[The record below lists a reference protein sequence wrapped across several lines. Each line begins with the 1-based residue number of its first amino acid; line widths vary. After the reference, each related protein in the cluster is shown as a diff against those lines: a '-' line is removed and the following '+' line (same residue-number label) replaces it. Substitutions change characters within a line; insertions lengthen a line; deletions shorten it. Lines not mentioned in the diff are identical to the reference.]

1 MKIYLYNTN
10 FHKKNK
16 NFIKYYIKNF
26 HICVN
31 SIEEAD
37 IIYSPNEYIEIEKYP
52 NKKFIF
58 GPHFSVF
65 PNNIVE
71 RFINVNNN
79 SLYIQPSQPSVDT
92 WQNEFNFKNL
102 PMRSIPFGVDTEKF
116 SPDQNIN
123 KTNVIV
129 YYKQRDPNEF
139 NFLTTFLDNKN
150 ISYRV
155 FNYLEK
161 YKEDDF
167 LNYLKTRKY
176 GIVLGRHESQGFAI
190 QEMLSCNVPL
200 LVWGVKLRKQEYP
213 YRKEYENIKTEV
225 STVPYWS
232 NSCGELFY
240 TKEKLE
246 SSFNTFIS
254 NINTY
259 EPRDF
264 ILNNLSFEKC
274 SQKWNNL
281 INSL

>member
-10 FHKKNK
+10 FHIKNK
-16 NFIKYYIKNF
+16 TFIEYYIKKF
-26 HICVN
+26 HVRVN
-31 SIEEAD
+31 SIEDAD
-37 IIYSPNEYIEIEKYP
+37 VIYSPDKFIDIDKYP
-52 NKKFIF
+52 TKKFIF

-65 PNNIVE
+65 PNNTVK

-92 WQNEFNFKNL
+92 WLNEFNFKNL
-102 PMRSIPFGVDTEKF
+102 PMHSIPFGVDTEKF
-116 SPDQNIN
+116 SPDPNIN

-139 NFLTTFLDNKN
+139 KFLTTFLNNKN

-155 FNYLEK
+155 FNYLTKYQEK
-161 YKEDDF
+161 DF
-167 LNYLKTRKY
+167 LDYLKTCKY

-200 LVWGVKLRKQEYP
+200 LVWGVKLRNQEYP
-213 YRKEYENIKTEV
+213 YKKEYVNVKSEV

-240 TKEKLE
+240 TKEQLE
-246 SSFNTFIS
+246 SSFNTFIN

-274 SQKWNNL
+274 CEKWNNL